1 MVRPLDASRLSFSTS
16 VYAVEES
23 NPLERQVFISKI
35 QNNNVQQATTEAAA
49 SSKQQQPTTTG
60 GGGGAEPEVGSSR
73 KRTEGSVI
81 ISMPMLTRFL

>member
-60 GGGGAEPEVGSSR
+60 GGGAEPEVGSSR